1 MSHLQIRAVVLGDV
15 RTVALT
21 ENCDL
26 LLDVLDLI
34 LSLLQVDGLNGND
47 ALRTIIDTFKHLP
60 QEEEEEEEKISGVKR
75 REKEENQKR
84 RWRRQKKR

>member
-60 QEEEEEEEKISGVKR
+60 QEEEEEKISGVKR